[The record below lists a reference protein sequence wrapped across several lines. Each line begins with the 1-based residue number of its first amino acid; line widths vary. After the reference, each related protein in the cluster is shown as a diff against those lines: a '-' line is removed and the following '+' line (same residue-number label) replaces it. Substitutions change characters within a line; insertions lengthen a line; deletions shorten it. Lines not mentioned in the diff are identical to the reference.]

1 MERTPEQRNV
11 KKFYWQDLAWLLVL
25 AAVLVLMLVPP
36 MADWY
41 QAFNGDAPYLSA
53 FLKFLLMAPMG
64 ELLASRLR
72 QGVWTKPSFLAGR
85 AVVWGFLGM
94 VIALAFVLFQGGVA
108 AASQTGMLPAS
119 LPPLLTAFVTSVLI
133 NVLFAPGMMAFHRLS
148 DAYFDLRGEGNAKPG
163 MQAIVQRIHWGSF
176 LGVVVGKTIP
186 LFWIPAHTITFLLP
200 AGYRVLMAALLSI
213 ALGLIMALLKPR

>member
-1 MERTPEQRNV
+1 MPRTPEQRNG

-41 QAFNGDAPYLSA
+41 QAFNGDVPYLSA

-72 QGVWTKPSFLAGR
+72 QGAWTKPSFLVGR
-85 AVVWGFLGM
+85 ALVWGFLGM

-108 AASQTGMLPAS
+108 TASQAGLLPAGMP
-119 LPPLLTAFVTSVLI
+119 LLLTAFVTSVLI

-148 DAYFDLRGEGNAKPG
+148 DAYFDLRAEGHEKPTL
-163 MQAIVQRIHWGSF
+163 QAIAQRINWGSF

-186 LFWIPAHTITFLLP
+186 MFWIPAHTVTFLLP

-213 ALGLIMALLKPR
+213 ALGLIMALVKPR

>member
-1 MERTPEQRNV
+1 MERTSEGQ
-11 KKFYWQDLAWLLVL
+11 KSKQFYWQDLAWLVVL

-41 QAFNGDAPYLSA
+41 QAFNRAAPYLAA
-53 FLKFLLMAPMG
+53 FLKFMLMAPMG

-72 QGVWTKPSFLAGR
+72 QGVWTKPPYLAGR

-119 LPPLLTAFVTSVLI
+119 MSPLLTAFVTSVLI

-148 DAYFDLRGEGNAKPG
+148 DAYFDLRGEGDSKPG
-163 MQAIVQRIHWGSF
+163 IQVIAQRINWGSF

-213 ALGLIMALLKPR
+213 ALGLIMALVKPR

>member
-1 MERTPEQRNV
+1 MERAPEQRNV
-11 KKFYWQDLAWLLVL
+11 KRFYWQDLAWLALLGV
-25 AAVLVLMLVPP
+25 VLVLMLVPP

-41 QAFNGDAPYLSA
+41 QAFNADAPYLSA
-53 FLKFLLMAPMG
+53 FLKFMLMAPMG

-72 QGVWTKPSFLAGR
+72 QGVWTKPPHLAGR

-94 VIALAFVLFQGGVA
+94 VIALAFVLFQGGVR
-108 AASQTGMLPAS
+108 AASQTGLLPAAM
-119 LPPLLTAFVTSVLI
+119 PPLLTAFVTSVLI

-148 DAYFDLRGEGNAKPG
+148 DAYFDLRGEGYGKPTI
-163 MQAIVQRIHWGSF
+163 QAIAQRIHWGSF

-213 ALGLIMALLKPR
+213 ALGLIMALVKPK